1 MKLYLVKYG
10 EITLKGKNRRYFE
23 NRLLA
28 NIRRRI
34 EAFDATMQFYNGRIY
49 VSSDDERIVPVLQ
62 DTFGLVEICPAVR
75 VPLEMEALGEAAVK
89 QIEALIGDSPR
100 TFKVETR
107 RSNKQYAHD
116 SMEVSAAI
124 GAYVLKHVPQVS
136 VDVHRPDIRLEVE
149 VREQMYLYAACHR
162 AVGGI
167 PYGTAGKSVVL
178 MSGGI
183 DSPVA
188 AYQMARRGV
197 EIVPL
202 HFHASPF
209 TSEMALDKV
218 RQLVRRLGH
227 YTGWLNFFH
236 LNLSEAQIILRDAC
250 DERYFTILQRRLM
263 TRLATRLAK
272 QKHALSLTTGENLAQ
287 VASQTMEGI
296 YCTNAATDLPI
307 FRPLISLDKNDIVKM
322 AKRIETF
329 ETSILPYEDCC
340 TIFLPESVATR
351 PKLEDVLAEEAKVD
365 MNALEELTWNTMVKE
380 RLEPLE

>member
-23 NRLLA
+23 NKLLS
-28 NIRRRI
+28 NLRQRI
-34 EAFDATMQFYNGRIY
+34 ADYNGTIEFYNGRIY
-49 VSSDDERIVPVLQ
+49 VSSENDQILPVLQ
-62 DTFGLVEICPAVR
+62 DTFGLVEICPATR
-75 VPLEMEALGEAAVK
+75 VPLDMAALREAAVEQMK
-89 QIEALIGDSPR
+89 ELVGDKPT

-107 RSNKQYAHD
+107 RSNKKYHLD
-116 SMEVSAAI
+116 SLQVSADV
-124 GAYVLKHVPQVS
+124 GAYVLKRLPNVT
-136 VDVHRPDIRLEVE
+136 VDVHQPEVRLEVE
-149 VREQMYLYAACHR
+149 VREQMYLYATCYR

-218 RQLVRRLGH
+218 RRLVRRLTD
-227 YTGWLNFFH
+227 YTGWLYFYH
-236 LNLSEAQIILRDAC
+236 LNLSQAQIALRDAC

-307 FRPLISLDKNDIVKM
+307 FRPLISLDKDDIVKM
-322 AKRIETF
+322 AKKIETF
-329 ETSILPYEDCC
+329 EISILPFEDCC
-340 TIFLPESVATR
+340 TIFLPEKVATR
-351 PKLEDVLAEEAKVD
+351 PRLEDVLAEEAKVD
-365 MNALEELTWNTMVKE
+365 MDALEEMTWDTMIKE
-380 RLEPLE
+380 KVEVI